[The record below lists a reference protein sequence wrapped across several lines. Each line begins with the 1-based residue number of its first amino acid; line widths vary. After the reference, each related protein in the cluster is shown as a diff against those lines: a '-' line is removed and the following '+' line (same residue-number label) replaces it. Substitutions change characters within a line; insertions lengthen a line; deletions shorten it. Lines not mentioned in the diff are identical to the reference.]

1 MINQTTIIIALV
13 LILIIYIWNR
23 IYFWKKRVQIE
34 TEEAEEIV
42 TNSFKSMRER
52 IEKQVEMLDNTP
64 GLTQEEKEIRDRI
77 QEALDSSEKAI
88 SKEIKDIK
96 KEIK

>member
-52 IEKQVEMLDNTP
+52 FEKQVEMLDNTP
-64 GLTQEEKEIRDRI
+64 GLTQEEKEIRDRL

>member
-64 GLTQEEKEIRDRI
+64 GLTQEEKEIRDRL

>member
-1 MINQTTIIIALV
+1 MINQTTIIIALA
-13 LILIIYIWNR
+13 LILVIYIWNR

-34 TEEAEEIV
+34 TKEAEEIV
-42 TNSFKSMRER
+42 THSFKNMRER

-64 GLTQEEKEIRDRI
+64 GLTQEEKEIRDRL
-77 QEALDSSEKAI
+77 QEALDNSEKAI

-96 KEIK
+96 KELE